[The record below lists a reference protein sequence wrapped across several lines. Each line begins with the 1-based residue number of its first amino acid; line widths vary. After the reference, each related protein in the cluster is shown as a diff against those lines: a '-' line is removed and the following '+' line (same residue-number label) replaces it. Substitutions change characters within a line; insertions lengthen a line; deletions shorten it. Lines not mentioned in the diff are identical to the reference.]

1 MKKLALYSLMLSFV
15 LLGFTSCNDD
25 EDMLTDSV
33 VTSYVNLHMQGD
45 GFVQV
50 PIGTS
55 YTDAGCTADVAG
67 EDVTSTIVTTG
78 LDEVDVNKVGLYYIT
93 YSATNKDGFSATVSR
108 TVAVCDPSITTDLS
122 GVWTGMPGTK
132 RVTSSGEVPYP
143 GYSIKITQA
152 APGIFYVSD
161 YLGGY
166 YDQRAGYGSAYAM
179 KGYVQLLAD
188 NSLEILSGDVPGW
201 GDSYDDFEGSYDPV
215 TGTISYVVVYAGMD
229 FNVVLSK

>member
-1 MKKLALYSLMLSFV
+1 MKKLALYSLMLSVV

-45 GFVQV
+45 DFVQV
-50 PIGTS
+50 PIGTA

-78 LDEVDVNKVGLYYIT
+78 LNDIDVNKAGLYYIT
-93 YSATNKDGFSATVSR
+93 YSATNKDGFSASVSR
-108 TVAVCDPSITTDLS
+108 TVAVCDPTITTDLS
-122 GVWTGMPGTK
+122 GTWTGLTGTK
-132 RVTSSGEVPYP
+132 RVTASGEVPFP
-143 GYSIKITQA
+143 GYSIRISQA
-152 APGIFYVSD
+152 APGIFYVTD

-166 YDQRAGYGSAYAM
+166 YEQRAGYGAAYAM

-188 NSLEILSGDVPGW
+188 NSLQILSGDVPGW
-201 GDSYDDFEGSYDPV
+201 GDSYQTFSGTYDPI
-215 TGTISYVVVYAGMD
+215 TDTISYLVVYAGMK
-229 FNVVLSK
+229 FYVVLSK